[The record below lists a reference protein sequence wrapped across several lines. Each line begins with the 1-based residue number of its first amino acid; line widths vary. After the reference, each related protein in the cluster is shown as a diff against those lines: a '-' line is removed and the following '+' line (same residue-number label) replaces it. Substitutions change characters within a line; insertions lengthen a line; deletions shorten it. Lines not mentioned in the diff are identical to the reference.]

1 MPLGVELA
9 ARSGLPNRMR
19 KGLWG
24 AKTMFLR
31 NKITEFEHK
40 LRLVRRPN
48 VVRVNL
54 FSEALDRSLRLPVT
68 TTVLRCARRACR
80 PLPPVIAPALRA
92 QSICFPPPS
101 QASPPPPNPSNFKP
115 SHQPS
120 QTTPKLA
127 QTTHDTGTS
136 WRRSAPTSTRRRS
149 RTA

>member
-68 TTVLRCARRACR
+68 TTVLRCARRAC
-80 PLPPVIAPALRA
+80 LA
-92 QSICFPPPS
+92 
-101 QASPPPPNPSNFKP
+101 ASRRSSCAAAARHTPPPPASSLRP
-115 SHQPS
+115 
-120 QTTPKLA
+120 A
-127 QTTHDTGTS
+127 GATS
-136 WRRSAPTSTRRRS
+136 PH
-149 RTA
+149 